1 MKTIPNLAMTIID
14 IIGQYT
20 IQETEDERVIEIEEI
35 PSILRMIASDYSGLI
50 EKESEPTLVD

>member
-35 PSILRMIASDYSGLI
+35 PSILRMIASDYSGWI
-50 EKESEPTLVD
+50 EKESEPTWVD